1 MQPLRPTALLDIA
14 LLAAGIVGAPQS
26 CPAELRLAPAG
37 RRRRPRG
44 ARLRAHP
51 RAAPLRLTP
60 HQRHM
65 RRMAYA
71 AGCARDRAL
80 ADRAA

>member
-26 CPAELRLAPAG
+26 GPAELRLAPAG
-37 RRRRPRG
+37 RRRR
-44 ARLRAHP
+44 P

-80 ADRAA
+80 ADRAG